1 MNDFKFKDTNLDLD
15 LLKRDCR
22 RINTKIIKEF
32 GHNKLLENTRYN
44 QVLAEQLSQAP
55 QSSKLHDFYNVFSFP
70 YDGIYELYKEVCS
83 FFKEVCIYNEQYYV
97 HAWLNYQYKGESI
110 PWHYHWKGLSGLDKT
125 YVCTFHINAN
135 NSKTTYKFKNDNIV
149 FINNRNNTITLYEDK
164 GDIHMVDMWEED
176 EPRISISMDFVP
188 KKYIQGSTFLINT
201 WLPII

>member
-1 MNDFKFKDTNLDLD
+1 MNNFKFKDTNLDLD

-22 RINTKIIKEF
+22 RINTKVIKEF

-44 QVLAEQLSQAP
+44 QVLTEQLSQAP

-83 FFKEVCIYNEQYYV
+83 FFKEVCIYDEQYYV

-125 YVCTFHINAN
+125 FICTYTINTEP
-135 NSKTTYKFKNDNIV
+135 SKTTYKFPNDNIII
-149 FINNRNNTITLYEDK
+149 INNKNNNISLYEDI
-164 GDIHMVDMWEED
+164 GDIHMVDEWTED

-188 KKYIQGSTFLINT
+188 MKYIQGSKFLMNT
-201 WLPII
+201 WLPVI